1 MRSTKLRR
9 SLELRFQ
16 VGRSLKDKT
25 TSIVSTKI
33 LLHPRTIP
41 EPSATNQTNVVEVHS
56 PVLRKPE
63 NPY

>member
-41 EPSATNQTNVVEVHS
+41 EPSAK
-56 PVLRKPE
+56 LIKLML
-63 NPY
+63 